1 MDLVRHTWI
10 LSRCDSARSLGGEAP
25 PRSREEGR
33 WAAGLGVRAELGQ
46 EESTLQSETLCQRR
60 HSHGGLGGPGSEIAG
75 PRWPH
80 RSQADKSQSSLPAP
94 QRDPLSAGT
103 RGRCWSLPG
112 LIRLQCRQGQRASQG
127 REAGSAPDTP
137 AGPQLRGRVAQGPTH
152 ARTHARSPERSEAAG
167 PAALDRKALGG
178 GQSQRLLS
186 SSFGARERFSNK

>member
-1 MDLVRHTWI
+1 MTQL
-10 LSRCDSARSLGGEAP
+10 
-25 PRSREEGR
+25 GR
-33 WAAGLGVRAELGQ
+33 WAVRPHPGPVKRGGGQRGWVSELSWDRRRALSNQ
-46 EESTLQSETLCQRR
+46 KQPCQRR

-112 LIRLQCRQGQRASQG
+112 LIRLQCRPGQRASQG

-137 AGPQLRGRVAQGPTH
+137 AGPQLRGLVAQGPTH